1 MCNSPPIIFDA
12 HAEMLNK
19 TKTQADFLISSILS
33 PLIKLP
39 WVLKVISRR
48 QWDSEKIK
56 KEHPTLHPVENE
68 SPVPLSAEIF
78 VNIQRGSSEWD
89 EGAWLNEHTCDHNTS
104 PSDSTH
110 HGLLFV
116 DMNKFGLQVGYSL
129 QPSTDK

>member
-1 MCNSPPIIFDA
+1 
-12 HAEMLNK
+12 MLNK
-19 TKTQADFLISSILS
+19 TKTQADFLIRSILS

-78 VNIQRGSSEWD
+78 VNREAAQSETRARD
-89 EGAWLNEHTCDHNTS
+89 
-104 PSDSTH
+104 
-110 HGLLFV
+110 
-116 DMNKFGLQVGYSL
+116 
-129 QPSTDK
+129 